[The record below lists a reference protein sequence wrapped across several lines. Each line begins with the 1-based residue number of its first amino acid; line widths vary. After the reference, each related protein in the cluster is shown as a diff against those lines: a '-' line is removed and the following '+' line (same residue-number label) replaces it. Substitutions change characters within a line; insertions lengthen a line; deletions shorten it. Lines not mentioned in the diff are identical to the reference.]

1 MGAEGEGLSIPR
13 EDKRNKCRNLST
25 EMYGCSENNEANQ
38 KKELLFRNNKC
49 KNRMEYLLKDL
60 VGVDSSGFCL
70 KKLTLSGKLH

>member
-38 KKELLFRNNKC
+38 KKKS
-49 KNRMEYLLKDL
+49 Y
-60 VGVDSSGFCL
+60 CL
-70 KKLTLSGKLH
+70 GIINVRIEWNIS